1 LAAGHYADDL
11 PTPVVTVVVPTFNRA
26 HLLVVCLRS
35 LLAQDLAEHYEV
47 LVIDD
52 GSTDDTRSV
61 VEAMRSK
68 AADEVDLRYE
78 WQLNAGINAG
88 RNHGLTAAGAS
99 LVCFVD
105 DDVEAPPGWLGALV
119 RGARAHPQADVLGG
133 PIALRFEGRL
143 PRTCGR
149 EQLPE
154 TSLDR
159 GPQMVWNK
167 MLYGANFAV
176 RKTAVDRLGGFDDS
190 RGSGWVWGD
199 EEEFERRL
207 LAAGGHTLYLPD
219 AAVWHRRTQDDL
231 RVRSLLRKE
240 FVRGMTQRDY
250 GRRGTGHRGTV
261 TAELEL
267 LTRGLYHT
275 VRRRC
280 VLGLLICARA
290 TGHLAAMWTKRA
302 PLRIRRCGVRGPGD

>member
-1 LAAGHYADDL
+1 M
-11 PTPVVTVVVPTFNRA
+11 TVVVPTYNRA
-26 HLLVVCLRS
+26 HLLGVCLRS
-35 LLAQDLAEHYEV
+35 LIAQDVLEPYEI

-52 GSTDDTRSV
+52 GSTDHTWSV
-61 VEAMRSK
+61 VEQVRT
-68 AADEVDLRYE
+68 AAEGEVELRYE
-78 WQLNAGINAG
+78 WQPNAGINAG
-88 RNHGLTAAGAS
+88 RNHGLASAGAG

-105 DDVEAPPGWLGALV
+105 DDVEAPPPWLGALV
-119 RGARAHPQADVLGG
+119 RGARTYPTADVLGG
-133 PIALRFEGRL
+133 PIRLRFEGTL

-159 GPQMVWNK
+159 GRQLVWDE

-176 RKTAVDRLGGFDDS
+176 RKTTADRFGGFDDS
-190 RGSGWVWGD
+190 RGPGWVWGD
-199 EEEFERRL
+199 EEEFERRV

-219 AAVWHRRTQDDL
+219 AGVWHRRSQNDL

-240 FVRGMTQRDY
+240 FVRGMTQSDY
-250 GRRGTGHRGTV
+250 ASRAGIPSKV

-267 LTRGLYHT
+267 AARGLYHT

-280 VLGLLICARA
+280 VNGVLICARA
-290 TGHLAAMWTKRA
+290 AGHLAGM
-302 PLRIRRCGVRGPGD
+302 PGRSSSSPPTR